1 MDGTAFALKHWCRRV
16 RELYKSVDC
25 HASYTWTYPTRDP
38 YSTSVHR
45 SKNKARLRQ
54 QALEAA
60 LTAGAD
66 YLLVSPEYQF
76 VIFIMMLFSDIG
88 CGLFPCQSK
97 DSSHTYGR
105 RQVRIY
111 PPILPP
117 IRDYSTGLLLLLCW
131 ILQNLQLFQTFGWP
145 RMKWYQS

>member
-1 MDGTAFALKHWCRRV
+1 MVSSSTKELRLADSTRAGACGFQFADTRGFQLCRFGTDHNVDGTAFALKHWCRRV

-45 SKNKARLRQ
+45 YKNKARLRQ

-66 YLLVSPEYQF
+66 YLLVSPEHHDC
-76 VIFIMMLFSDIG
+76 IFGMYVVFM
-88 CGLFPCQSK
+88 QSLDVDCFLLNPK
-97 DSSHTYGR
+97 TLHTLMA
-105 RQVRIY
+105 QE
-111 PPILPP
+111 
-117 IRDYSTGLLLLLCW
+117 
-131 ILQNLQLFQTFGWP
+131 
-145 RMKWYQS
+145 K